1 VTAGVSSFVVTTR
14 HRLRSFTVSGRSG
27 TLAHGVETLCRGVIS
42 SAPNVR
48 QLLFPLLFL
57 LSLPTHADTLTG
69 RVVGVGDGDT
79 ITILDANRQQH
90 KIRLGGIDAPEKAQP
105 FGQRSKESLSAM
117 VFNKEVRVDW
127 EKRDKYKR
135 IVGKIWVQPAS
146 CPTCQMTLDAGH
158 AQITVGL
165 AWWYR
170 KYSNEQS
177 AQDRGAYEFSEQ
189 EARAKRAG
197 LWADVDPVPPWDWR
211 KEARR

>member
-1 VTAGVSSFVVTTR
+1 M
-14 HRLRSFTVSGRSG
+14 RL
-27 TLAHGVETLCRGVIS
+27 
-42 SAPNVR
+42 
-48 QLLFPLLFL
+48 LLPLMLL
-57 LSLPTHADTLTG
+57 LSCAAHADTLTG
-69 RVVGVGDGDT
+69 RVVGVADGDT
-79 ITILDANRQQH
+79 ITVLDANHQQN
-90 KIRLGGIDAPEKAQP
+90 KIRLQGIDAPEKAQP

-135 IVGKIWVQPAS
+135 IVGKVWVQPAS
-146 CPTCQMTLDAGH
+146 CPTCPRTLDAGH

-165 AWWYR
+165 AWWYG

-177 AQDRGAYEFSEQ
+177 AQDRGAYEFSEL

-197 LWADVDPVPPWDWR
+197 LWADADPVSPWDWR